1 MIESGLKIEGRRVT
15 EKKNKIE
22 EYALSYALILF

>member
-1 MIESGLKIEGRRVT
+1 MIESGPKIEGRLVT
-15 EKKNKIE
+15 EKKKIE